1 MIESVIKIIL
11 LAAVTFFAVLAASI
25 VVVGI
30 AAIVVDRC
38 FR

>member
-1 MIESVIKIIL
+1 MIESIIKIIA
-11 LAAVTFFAVLAASI
+11 LAAVTFFAVLSASI

-30 AAIVVDRC
+30 AVIVVDRC